1 MKKTKKI
8 LALALA
14 GMMAASALAGCS
26 GSGGKEET
34 QATTAPQT
42 QAQETKAPETK
53 KEEESSQAQET
64 TDGGWEYKEAT
75 LSLLIDNNVSLDGL
89 NAVCDLAKEKLG
101 ITIEIEY
108 KVDDSVLKTRL
119 ASGEMTDL
127 LVYNS
132 GALLGAL
139 NPSEYFMDLS
149 NEALESGQATI
160 QGFINAA
167 EDMLPDVQRAYNR
180 LGVAAAS
187 ALSSVGGG
195 SVSLDLLGSP
205 TPHYA
210 SGTNSAEPGFA
221 LVGEE
226 GPELVYFNGG
236 EKVINASETA
246 SMRTSP
252 GISAMATPYG
262 SGDSPVT
269 IQLSI
274 NIQGNA
280 TPETVEALQAQSEDI
295 ARLVQEAMLNMMA
308 DQKRRAMA

>member
-1 MKKTKKI
+1 MTCAISFDPRDAADNGLSVDRAQQLGEQFCKEHFPGHQALGSVIASFADGSANSVNMIAGMVSANDADLKAMVQNWEELQKAQDDAAQSVADLKTDFSTQMDE
-8 LALALA
+8 LQQALAEDI
-14 GMMAASALAGCS
+14 AA
-26 GSGGKEET
+26 
-34 QATTAPQT
+34 
-42 QAQETKAPETK
+42 
-53 KEEESSQAQET
+53 
-64 TDGGWEYKEAT
+64 
-75 LSLLIDNNVSLDGL
+75 
-89 NAVCDLAKEKLG
+89 
-101 ITIEIEY
+101 
-108 KVDDSVLKTRL
+108 
-119 ASGEMTDL
+119 
-127 LVYNS
+127 
-132 GALLGAL
+132 
-139 NPSEYFMDLS
+139 MDLS